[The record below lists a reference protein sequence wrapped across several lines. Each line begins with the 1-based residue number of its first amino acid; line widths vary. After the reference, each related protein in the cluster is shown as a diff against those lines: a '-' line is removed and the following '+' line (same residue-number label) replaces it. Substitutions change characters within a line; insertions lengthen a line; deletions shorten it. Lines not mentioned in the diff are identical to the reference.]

1 MTRIVTRHKTLFTMV
16 LISGLVAL
24 SAFNALGVKERKV
37 PLEEGA
43 AKSAV
48 PTSDFTNF
56 ESGHVHPIDMTPDG
70 TKLLAVN
77 TGNNSLEVYT
87 VGPAGIAHSATIPV
101 GLDPVTVRVRN
112 NNEAWVVCQVSDEIS
127 IVDLTAKATVR
138 SVATENEPADV
149 VFAGSPLKAFVSCA
163 ERESVQAFDLAN
175 LNNAPVEV
183 LLKGEQPR
191 ALAVSPDGSTV
202 YAAFFESGNQTTV
215 IPGNTFHAGGFCS
228 PQGGCTTIP
237 NDVAN
242 PAGPYGGVVPV
253 PNAGTGFNPPM
264 NPNNPAMPGNHSLVV
279 RKNASGQWMDANGG
293 NWTSIVTGGIAGT
306 ARTAGWD
313 MPDRDVAHI
322 NANSPSTAS
331 VTYTSHLGNI
341 LMAMAVHPQSGEVYV
356 VGTDATNEVRFEP
369 NLNGKFL
376 RVNVSRFAPAG
387 SPTITD
393 LNPHINYSTHT
404 SPPVLRKQSLGDPRS
419 IVWKADGTK
428 AYVTGM
434 GSNNIITITPT
445 GARTTPDPIVVGQGP
460 TGIVLDE
467 ANNKGYVL
475 NKFDGSISTIDLT
488 TDREVARTT
497 YFDPTPEAI
506 RKGRKHLYDTHA
518 GSGHGHISCGSCHVD
533 GKWDRLA
540 WDLGNPAGEMVT
552 VNDPAG
558 NKTFHPMKG
567 LKTTQFLID
576 IINRGTGKLHWRGD
590 KGSFHDFAGA
600 FHDLQGADAPLDAGG
615 MQEFSDFLAA
625 TWHVPNPYRTIRPDS
640 AVASAVERMNPSRVR
655 FTGTTFQTVPAA
667 GVKLFVAVNV
677 NCSHCHQT
685 GSGRGHLPGNGSNTN
700 AGVVNMTNNTNMVP
714 DLRTVYRKN
723 GFFYNTSECTSGFGM
738 MADGVLDTRFNQ
750 AGTAHYLGD
759 YEPELLA
766 WSGGVTPVNSPPSQ
780 VFDLVHPSQDAL
792 PAVGMRMTVNGSVGS
807 VGRVN
812 SMKTYMVEKYPA
824 DYALIVKGIYNGEQ
838 RGFYYIGSNTYQSDL
853 AGQTVTHAQ
862 LLASAQAGSPLTWT
876 VVHPRTKIRHGVDR
890 DSDGIFDYV
899 DGDAELALTL
909 ILEGPLNGSTMRTD
923 LRTAG
928 LIPTTDPY
936 GSGELLKPEVLER
949 SGSTAV
955 VDWVWLEL
963 RDATDPTTVVDGRAA
978 LVQADGRVVMADG
991 ATPVL
996 FPNAPRGNYH
1006 VLATHRN
1013 HLGTLTAAPYGFG
1026 SGVRTLDLSSSTVAT
1041 YGTEGRRT
1049 IGSIQALWAG
1059 DVNGDG
1065 MLRYTGLNNDRDPIL
1080 ARIGGLLPTAVT
1092 TGYHAED
1099 VDLNGVVRY
1108 TGAANDR
1115 DPILNNIGGAVPTN
1129 TREQQLP

>member
-1 MTRIVTRHKTLFTMV
+1 
-16 LISGLVAL
+16 
-24 SAFNALGVKERKV
+24 
-37 PLEEGA
+37 
-43 AKSAV
+43 
-48 PTSDFTNF
+48 
-56 ESGHVHPIDMTPDG
+56 
-70 TKLLAVN
+70 
-77 TGNNSLEVYT
+77 
-87 VGPAGIAHSATIPV
+87 
-101 GLDPVTVRVRN
+101 
-112 NNEAWVVCQVSDEIS
+112 
-127 IVDLTAKATVR
+127 
-138 SVATENEPADV
+138 
-149 VFAGSPLKAFVSCA
+149 
-163 ERESVQAFDLAN
+163 
-175 LNNAPVEV
+175 
-183 LLKGEQPR
+183 
-191 ALAVSPDGSTV
+191 
-202 YAAFFESGNQTTV
+202 
-215 IPGNTFHAGGFCS
+215 
-228 PQGGCTTIP
+228 
-237 NDVAN
+237 
-242 PAGPYGGVVPV
+242 
-253 PNAGTGFNPPM
+253 
-264 NPNNPAMPGNHSLVV
+264 
-279 RKNASGQWMDANGG
+279 
-293 NWTSIVTGGIAGT
+293 
-306 ARTAGWD
+306 
-313 MPDRDVAHI
+313 
-322 NANSPSTAS
+322 
-331 VTYTSHLGNI
+331 
-341 LMAMAVHPQSGEVYV
+341 
-356 VGTDATNEVRFEP
+356 
-369 NLNGKFL
+369 
-376 RVNVSRFAPAG
+376 
-387 SPTITD
+387 
-393 LNPHINYSTHT
+393 
-404 SPPVLRKQSLGDPRS
+404 
-419 IVWKADGTK
+419 
-428 AYVTGM
+428 
-434 GSNNIITITPT
+434 
-445 GARTTPDPIVVGQGP
+445 
-460 TGIVLDE
+460 
-467 ANNKGYVL
+467 VL

-766 WSGGVTPVNSPPSQ
+766 WSGGVTPVNSPQSQ
-780 VFDLVHPSQDAL
+780 VFDLVHPAQDAL

-949 SGSTAV
+949 TGSTAV